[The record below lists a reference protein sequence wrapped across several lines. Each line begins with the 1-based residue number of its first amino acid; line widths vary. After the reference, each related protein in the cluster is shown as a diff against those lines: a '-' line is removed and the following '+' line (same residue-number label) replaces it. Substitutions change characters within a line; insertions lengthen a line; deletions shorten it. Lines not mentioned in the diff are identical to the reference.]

1 MTFWV
6 ICLLE
11 DYPIFLSFP
20 KTLMHPLIA
29 WCSSG
34 NVLLLGLVSFFTDA
48 SSEMIYP
55 LLPVF
60 LTGLVPVG
68 TVAIYIG
75 LMEGIAESMANLLKI
90 FSGRFSDI
98 IRKRKLLAIM
108 GYGIS
113 TASRPL
119 MALAWAGWHTLAIRF
134 ADRAGKGIRTSPR
147 DSLISDSIEPSV
159 RGIN

>member
-1 MTFWV
+1 
-6 ICLLE
+6 
-11 DYPIFLSFP
+11 
-20 KTLMHPLIA
+20 
-29 WCSSG
+29 
-34 NVLLLGLVSFFTDA
+34 
-48 SSEMIYP
+48 MIYP

-60 LTGLVPVG
+60 FTGLVPVG

-108 GYGIS
+108 GYVIS